1 MRKKQKTK
9 AKKQSQ
15 RAYKGFISM
24 VKWWKYK
31 FDDTL
36 YISNIYD
43 TEHIKKEISVHKLP
57 IWRNITPIQK
67 LSYFFYFMAET
78 KEFTNTKPFTLDLSK
93 SFRNR
98 YNHLTYKQL
107 KPILIKRMYGN
118 LDYILKS
125 SSKPMMSFILENK
138 SKNKRK
144 DINDKETHIHGIR
157 EVFDEEVDSKVRL
170 ALKTSVCNGKKEYN
184 QPEYRNMLQTRTG
197 YKKYGAKGWLWY
209 LNKGACSNNGL
220 YISNSLLDKV
230 RQDYNQLYNEYRK
243 CINYLRQNGYK
254 IKFINFN
261 NGNGN

>member
-9 AKKQSQ
+9 LKKQSK

-24 VKWWKYK
+24 VKWWKN
-31 FDDTL
+31 DL
-36 YISNIYD
+36 NLLPYISNIYD
-43 TEHIKKEISVHKLP
+43 TGYIKKEISVYKLP

-78 KEFTNTKPFTLDLSK
+78 KEYANTKPFTLDLSK
-93 SFRNR
+93 HFRNR
-98 YNHLTYKQL
+98 YNHLTYRQL

-125 SSKPMMSFILENK
+125 STKPMMSFILENK
-138 SKNKRK
+138 PKSKRK
-144 DINDKETHIHGIR
+144 DIHDKETHIHGIR
-157 EVFDEEVDSKVRL
+157 EVFDEVIDSKVRL

-184 QPEYRNMLQTRTG
+184 QPEYRNMLQTSVR

-220 YISNSLLDKV
+220 YISTSLLKKIHT
-230 RQDYNQLYNEYRK
+230 DYNQLYRK
-243 CINYLRQNGYK
+243 YK
-254 IKFINFN
+254 ENIKRLKSLGFKIRYKCFE
-261 NGNGN
+261 

>member
-9 AKKQSQ
+9 SKKQSQ

-43 TEHIKKEISVHKLP
+43 TGHIKKEISVYKLP

-78 KEFTNTKPFTLDLSK
+78 KEYTNTKPFTLDLSRL
-93 SFRNR
+93 FRNR
-98 YNHLTYKQL
+98 YNHLTYRQL
-107 KPILIKRMYGN
+107 KPVLIKRIYGN

-144 DINDKETHIHGIR
+144 NINDKETHIHGIR
-157 EVFDEEVDSKVRL
+157 EVFDEEIDSKVRL

-184 QPEYRNMLQTRTG
+184 QPEYHNMLQTRAG

-220 YISNSLLDKV
+220 YISTSLLKKIHT
-230 RQDYNQLYNEYRK
+230 DYNQLYRK
-243 CINYLRQNGYK
+243 YQESIRKLRNLGFKIRYK
-254 IKFINFN
+254 YPDT
-261 NGNGN
+261 

>member
-1 MRKKQKTK
+1 MRKKQKIK
-9 AKKQSQ
+9 SKKQSQ

-78 KEFTNTKPFTLDLSK
+78 KEYTNTKPFTLDLSK

-107 KPILIKRMYGN
+107 KPVLIKRMYGN

-138 SKNKRK
+138 PKNKRK

-220 YISNSLLDKV
+220 YISTLLLKKIHT
-230 RQDYNQLYNEYRK
+230 DYTQLYRK
-243 CINYLRQNGYK
+243 YQESIRRLKSLGIKVKYK
-254 IKFINFN
+254 CPE
-261 NGNGN
+261 